1 MTPKQKVK
9 LNNIVLTLH
18 AVKEDKSQTYTHK
31 DTLAVTYAGEIE
43 HTYEVDREQ
52 HLESMIEWAIDQIEQ
67 HFDLDEE
74 DEQPTIEKQLKG
86 GIT

>member
-1 MTPKQKVK
+1 MTSKQKEK
-9 LNNIVLTLH
+9 LNNIALTLH

-67 HFDLDEE
+67 HFDLGEE
-74 DEQPTIEKQLKG
+74 
-86 GIT
+86 

>member
-1 MTPKQKVK
+1 MTPEQKEK
-9 LNNIVLTLH
+9 LNDIVLTLH

-52 HLESMIEWAIDQIEQ
+52 HLESMVEWAIDQIEQ
-67 HFDLDEE
+67 HLDLDGK
-74 DEQPTIEKQLKG
+74 DY
-86 GIT
+86 

>member
-1 MTPKQKVK
+1 MTLEQKEK
-9 LNNIVLTLH
+9 LNDIVLTLH
-18 AVKEDKSQTYTHK
+18 AVKEDKSLTYTHK

-67 HFDLDEE
+67 HFNLDEE
-74 DEQPTIEKQLKG
+74 E
-86 GIT
+86 

>member
-1 MTPKQKVK
+1 MTPEQKEK
-9 LNNIVLTLH
+9 LNDIVLTLH

-67 HFDLDEE
+67 HFDLDGE
-74 DEQPTIEKQLKG
+74 DY
-86 GIT
+86 

>member
-1 MTPKQKVK
+1 MTPEQKEK
-9 LNNIVLTLH
+9 LNDIVLTLH

-67 HFDLDEE
+67 HFDLDGE
-74 DEQPTIEKQLKG
+74 DQ
-86 GIT
+86 

>member
-1 MTPKQKVK
+1 MTPEQKEK
-9 LNNIVLTLH
+9 LNDIVLTLH

-67 HFDLDEE
+67 YFDLDGE
-74 DEQPTIEKQLKG
+74 DQ
-86 GIT
+86 

>member
-1 MTPKQKVK
+1 MTPEQKEK
-9 LNNIVLTLH
+9 LNDIVLTLH
-18 AVKEDKSQTYTHK
+18 AVKEDKGRTYTHK

-67 HFDLDEE
+67 YFDLDGE
-74 DEQPTIEKQLKG
+74 DY
-86 GIT
+86 

>member
-1 MTPKQKVK
+1 MTLEQKEK
-9 LNNIVLTLH
+9 LNDIVLTLH
-18 AVKEDKSQTYTHK
+18 AVKEDKSLTYTHK

-67 HFDLDEE
+67 CFDLDEE
-74 DEQPTIEKQLKG
+74 E
-86 GIT
+86 

>member
-1 MTPKQKVK
+1 MTPEQKEK
-9 LNNIVLTLH
+9 LNDIVLTLH

-52 HLESMIEWAIDQIEQ
+52 HLESMVEWAIDQIEQ
-67 HFDLDEE
+67 HFDLDGE
-74 DEQPTIEKQLKG
+74 DQ
-86 GIT
+86 

>member
-1 MTPKQKVK
+1 MTPKQKEK

-18 AVKEDKSQTYTHK
+18 AAKEDKSLTYTHK

-52 HLESMIEWAIDQIEQ
+52 HLESMIEWVIDQIEQ
-67 HFDLDEE
+67 HFDLNEE
-74 DEQPTIEKQLKG
+74 E
-86 GIT
+86 

>member
-1 MTPKQKVK
+1 MTPEQKEK

-52 HLESMIEWAIDQIEQ
+52 HLSQWLSGLLTKSNNTLI
-67 HFDLDEE
+67 
-74 DEQPTIEKQLKG
+74 
-86 GIT
+86 

>member
-1 MTPKQKVK
+1 MTPKQKEK

-43 HTYEVDREQ
+43 HAYEVDREE

-67 HFDLDEE
+67 HFNLDEE
-74 DEQPTIEKQLKG
+74 
-86 GIT
+86 

>member
-1 MTPKQKVK
+1 MTSKQKEK

-67 HFDLDEE
+67 HFDLGEE
-74 DEQPTIEKQLKG
+74 
-86 GIT
+86 

>member
-1 MTPKQKVK
+1 MTPDQKEK

-18 AVKEDKSQTYTHK
+18 AVKENKNQTYTHK
-31 DTLAVTYAGEIE
+31 DTVAMTYAGEIE

-52 HLESMIEWAIDQIEQ
+52 HLESMIEWTIDQIGQ

-74 DEQPTIEKQLKG
+74 NE
-86 GIT
+86 

>member
-1 MTPKQKVK
+1 MTPEQKEK
-9 LNNIVLTLH
+9 LNDIVLTLH

-67 HFDLDEE
+67 YFDLDGE
-74 DEQPTIEKQLKG
+74 DY
-86 GIT
+86 

>member
-1 MTPKQKVK
+1 M
-9 LNNIVLTLH
+9 
-18 AVKEDKSQTYTHK
+18 
-31 DTLAVTYAGEIE
+31 TYAGEIE

-74 DEQPTIEKQLKG
+74 DEQPTIEQ
-86 GIT
+86 TT